1 MAGTTDHSS
10 AGQTGPVARRPA
22 AGRRQPAV
30 GSGRE
35 PVSIEVGGAQPAE
48 ELSAM
53 LISLDS
59 FIPPDI
65 TPREIQTQAAYRLLV
80 TSGFSG
86 ADAAGLISFV
96 VGLPQGNSRWSL
108 SQVNRLLFLRNLYV
122 NTHWGRDER
131 RPT

>member
-22 AGRRQPAV
+22 AGRRQPAI

-65 TPREIQTQAAYRLLV
+65 TPRAIRTQAAYRLLV

-108 SQVNRLLFLRNLYV
+108 SQVNRLLFLRDLYA
-122 NTHWGRDER
+122 NTDWGRDER